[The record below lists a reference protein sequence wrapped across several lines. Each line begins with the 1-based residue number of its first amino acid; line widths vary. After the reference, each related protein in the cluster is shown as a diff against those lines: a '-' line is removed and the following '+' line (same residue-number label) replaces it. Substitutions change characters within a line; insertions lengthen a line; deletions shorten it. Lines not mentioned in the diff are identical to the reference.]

1 LQLKEAIAAA
11 FISLVQHEEESYRVK
26 AQDLVFQVIQVFVSN
41 TYGSQET
48 LKLTSE
54 EGSCK
59 DAYES
64 GSTEKMPETEYVTEI
79 LGNNFCACSLFRFY
93 SSFLHYNFGMSFLFI
108 FHINTE
114 DDSVQRK
121 RRRTGPTS
129 SSHHTSHGNTGDT
142 AMGSN
147 VKVVFL
153 FMINRCLLLFCPSQ
167 ILFLL

>member
-11 FISLVQHEEESYRVK
+11 FINLVQHEEESYRVK
-26 AQDLVFQVIQVFVSN
+26 AQDLVLQVILVFVSN

-93 SSFLHYNFGMSFLFI
+93 SSFLHYNFGMSFFY
-108 FHINTE
+108 F
-114 DDSVQRK
+114 SY
-121 RRRTGPTS
+121 
-129 SSHHTSHGNTGDT
+129 
-142 AMGSN
+142 
-147 VKVVFL
+147 
-153 FMINRCLLLFCPSQ
+153 
-167 ILFLL
+167 